1 MALQLAPIPESR
13 TPEFEALLEEH
24 MDTVYLSAL
33 HLTKNPADARDL
45 QQDALVRALRF
56 HYQFKPGTYIKA
68 WLSTIVRNTFLNDF
82 RKKSRRPFTVEWTGD
97 ESEVKREKESDPE
110 MQYCPTAFKNS
121 NILEYLSD
129 DVRYAVES
137 LPEGHR
143 RAVVMADLLGM
154 SYREIAVELNCPVGT
169 VMSRLNRGRRLMRE
183 ALGGG
188 IEKNLNRT
196 SFA

>member
-1 MALQLAPIPESR
+1 
-13 TPEFEALLEEH
+13 
-24 MDTVYLSAL
+24 
-33 HLTKNPADARDL
+33 
-45 QQDALVRALRF
+45 
-56 HYQFKPGTYIKA
+56 
-68 WLSTIVRNTFLNDF
+68 
-82 RKKSRRPFTVEWTGD
+82 
-97 ESEVKREKESDPE
+97 

-154 SYREIAVELNCPVGT
+154 SYREIAEELNCPVGT

-188 IEKNLNRT
+188 IEKHLNRT